1 MTEEDL
7 INLSKYN
14 IYLKQLIEGMPS
26 RVFSAATFA
35 PNVKNDE
42 AFQIRYNKIL
52 AVSREKYCNSR
63 PEVETKMNKMMQ
75 DVEIEDEQWEKK
87 KEDFKNKKADEKKKA
102 HETLQASQRNNSL
115 TQQEKPLLVQV
126 PPPPPR
132 QAPVIVKKTQ

>member
-14 IYLKQLIEGMPS
+14 IYLKQLIDGMPS

-63 PEVETKMNKMMQ
+63 QEVEAKMNKMMQ
-75 DVEIEDEQWEKK
+75 DVEVEEEQWEKK
-87 KEDFKNKKADEKKKA
+87 KEDFKNKKAEEKKKA
-102 HETLQASQRNNSL
+102 HTALQSSQSSSS
-115 TQQEKPLLVQV
+115 TAAEKAPIIKA

-132 QAPVIVKKTQ
+132 PPLVVVKKTK